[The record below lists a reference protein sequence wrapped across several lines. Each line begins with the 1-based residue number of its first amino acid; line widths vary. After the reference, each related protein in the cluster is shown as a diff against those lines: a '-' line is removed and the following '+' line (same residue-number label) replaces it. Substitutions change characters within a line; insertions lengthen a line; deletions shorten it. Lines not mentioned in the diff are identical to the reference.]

1 VFGQRIIV
9 VILIAAVI
17 VIVFAIFAVLE
28 GEDNSMTLAANR
40 SDTGA
45 LTIISISNNSMI
57 DQFTYLISPNPFGS
71 SEDYIV
77 NDGGINDENNT
88 VGVIEISGIQDG
100 RYILTQLERSSIYSI
115 YNVSKMVEITDQRHV
130 VATFNNTVP
139 QDREQHQH
147 NTTTPIRNIVYN
159 VKFECGT
166 IFGNEGPLRPGHY
179 DTDIGILNKQ
189 DFEMMLQWSLSP
201 SDGKNTNSIMKM
213 LEPQGSTSIVCNGLQ
228 KILDNDQEFVE
239 GFVLINVPVDPG
251 ILASLSE
258 GIQILG
264 RNSEQINLLEVQT
277 FYTANALDQLPHEIL
292 VDKITFSIVNDTS
305 GKIPA
310 ELMQKTLDI
319 TLPSNV
325 NELSDPERKIKS
337 MLAERYGLS
346 TLDLTKLQIEI
357 KNVTAAMG
365 AMIDDHAL
373 SLSTVQPQIG
383 R

>member
-166 IFGNEGPLRPGHY
+166 IFENEGPLRPGHY

-213 LEPQGSTSIVCNGLQ
+213 LEPQGSTSIVCNDLQ

>member
-9 VILIAAVI
+9 VIPIAAVI
-17 VIVFAIFAVLE
+17 VIVSAIFAVLE
-28 GEDNSMTLAANR
+28 GEHNSMTLAANR

-88 VGVIEISGIQDG
+88 VGVIAISGIQDG

-166 IFGNEGPLRPGHY
+166 IFENEGPLRPGHY

-213 LEPQGSTSIVCNGLQ
+213 LEPQGSTSIVCNDLQ

-319 TLPSNV
+319 TLPSKV

-365 AMIDDHAL
+365 AMIDDHAI